1 MIHLTIPMEG
11 SPQMKTFRYIFSLA
25 LFCLLISLA
34 TTPAT
39 AQRQRACCTFTLPT
53 WQGSFSYQG
62 GTYPYTMIG
71 SDPALGGTTY
81 TSVEIIPIDLQFVDS
96 NGVLL
101 SELNINT
108 PMCNNSNTGVSL
120 ALNSPLFQN
129 YPFYAG
135 GTYLG
140 TTQYTDAFQRAN
152 FNQASGSYHVLLGGV
167 TVQPVQTISI
177 SPANGSVAATAI
189 ADGCTS
195 WGRVDFN
202 FFDNTARSLVS
213 SLVVPSYVLP
223 IFLVRNITFTLS
235 GRDYASGWHGSIG
248 TTAGSPTYMV
258 ASYYDVEIYPN
269 TNFQDTFVLSHELA
283 EWLDDPYGN
292 NPTPGWIGPSGCQ
305 SNLEVG
311 DPVYQDGFIAP
322 LNAFNYHLTNLA
334 FLSWFAQQSPS
345 TAVNG
350 WYTFTNGVFSNPATR
365 C

>member
-1 MIHLTIPMEG
+1 MIRLTIPITEIP
-11 SPQMKTFRYIFSLA
+11 PQMKMLRFTIKLA
-25 LFCLLISLA
+25 SFCLLIALSA
-34 TTPAT
+34 IPTT

-62 GTYPYTMIG
+62 NSYPYTMIG
-71 SDPALGGTTY
+71 SDPALGGTTN

-96 NGVLL
+96 SGNLL

-108 PMCNNSNTGVSL
+108 AMCNNPNTGTSL
-120 ALNSPLFQN
+120 TLNSPLFQN

-167 TVQPVQTISI
+167 TVQPVQTITI
-177 SPANGSVAATAI
+177 SPANGSAAATQ
-189 ADGCTS
+189 DGCTS

-248 TTAGSPTYMV
+248 TTAGSPTYIV
-258 ASYYDVEIYPN
+258 SSYYDVEIYPN
-269 TNFQDTFVLSHELA
+269 TNFQDTFVSSHELA

-292 NPTPGWIGPSGCQ
+292 NPTPGWSGPSGCQ

-311 DPVYQDGFIAP
+311 DGFYQEGFVATM
-322 LNAFNYHLTNLA
+322 NGFNYHLSNLT

-345 TAVNG
+345 SAVNG
-350 WYTFTNGVFSNPATR
+350 WYVFMGNHSSPATR

>member
-1 MIHLTIPMEG
+1 MIRLTIPITEIP
-11 SPQMKTFRYIFSLA
+11 PQMKMLRFTFKLVS
-25 LFCLLISLA
+25 FCLLIALA
-34 TTPAT
+34 AIPTS

-62 GTYPYTMIG
+62 TSYPYTMIG
-71 SDPALGGTTY
+71 SDPALGGTTN
-81 TSVEIIPIDLQFVDS
+81 TPVEIIPIDLQFVDS
-96 NGVLL
+96 NGSLL

-108 PMCNNSNTGVSL
+108 PMCNNPNTGTSL
-120 ALNSPLFQN
+120 TLNSPLFQN

-167 TVQPVQTISI
+167 TVQPVQTITI
-177 SPANGSVAATAI
+177 SPANGSAAATQ
-189 ADGCTS
+189 DGCTS
-195 WGRVDFN
+195 WGRVDLN

-223 IFLVRNITFTLS
+223 IFLVRNITFTLQ
-235 GRDYASGWHGSIG
+235 GRDYALGWHGSIG
-248 TTAGSPTYMV
+248 TTAGSPTYIV
-258 ASYYDVEIYPN
+258 ASYFDFEIYDPN
-269 TNFQDTFVLSHELA
+269 SQDTHVLSHELA

-305 SNLEVG
+305 FNLEVG
-311 DPVYQDGFIAP
+311 DGFYQEAFVASMNG
-322 LNAFNYHLTNLA
+322 FNYHLSNLT

-345 TAVNG
+345 SAVNG
-350 WYTFTNGVFSNPATR
+350 WYVFMGNHSSPATR